1 MNPPSVC
8 SALSPE
14 VSVLGDDPMF
24 VRREN
29 GCETAALEPVAVFSY
44 PGIHLPGYHCMEFGE
59 AKPDHGDADLLAL
72 RADHPNKRNCYQGLN
87 EYTK

>member
-1 MNPPSVC
+1 
-8 SALSPE
+8 
-14 VSVLGDDPMF
+14 
-24 VRREN
+24 
-29 GCETAALEPVAVFSY
+29 
-44 PGIHLPGYHCMEFGE
+44 MEFGE